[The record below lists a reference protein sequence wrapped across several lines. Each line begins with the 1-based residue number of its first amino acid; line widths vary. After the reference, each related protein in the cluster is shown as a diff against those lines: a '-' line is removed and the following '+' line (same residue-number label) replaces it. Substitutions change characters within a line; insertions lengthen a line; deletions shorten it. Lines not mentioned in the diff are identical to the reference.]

1 MKKKP
6 AVAANGFATKTD
18 LKRLE
23 GAMNVRFT
31 VVDKRFE
38 QVDRRFEQV
47 DKRFV
52 EVEDQIRMVREG
64 IRMDFEFFKEDLTHH
79 FTNEW
84 QKKIDPF
91 LVEIVKHREN
101 EALWAEQ
108 NARADERIILFQ
120 ERLDEINQWVEE
132 RKKQEPVI
140 AEQSRLTQILLE
152 KIAKK
157 VGV

>member
-1 MKKKP
+1 
-6 AVAANGFATKTD
+6 
-18 LKRLE
+18 
-23 GAMNVRFT
+23 MNVRFT

-64 IRMDFEFFKEDLTHH
+64 IKMDFEFFKEDLTHH

-91 LVEIVKHREN
+91 LVEIVKYREN
-101 EALWAEQ
+101 EVILAEQ
-108 NARADERIILFQ
+108 NRRADKRTSQFQ
-120 ERLDEINQWVEE
+120 ERLNGISQWVEE
-132 RKKQEPVI
+132 RKKQEPLI
-140 AEQSRLTQILLE
+140 AEQYRLTEILLQ

-157 VGV
+157 VGVETN